1 MRPSEVGSEIRFSV
15 PSEDAIMMQAPRPHR
30 INDSEVSNTTY
41 NNDDYNII
49 VAENNKPRLFDDN
62 SRGRK
67 TEFVDI
73 EFD

>member
-1 MRPSEVGSEIRFSV
+1 MGSEIRFSV

-41 NNDDYNII
+41 NNDYN
-49 VAENNKPRLFDDN
+49 VVEAANNKPTRLFDDN

>member
-1 MRPSEVGSEIRFSV
+1 MGSEIRFSV

-41 NNDDYNII
+41 NNDYN
-49 VAENNKPRLFDDN
+49 VVEADNKPRLFDDN
-62 SRGRK
+62 TRGRK